1 MRLHCPSLLILPG
14 STIYCRGAL
23 QGYMLK
29 HANFDARS
37 ASCEQIK
44 SCITV
49 PSSPCDLNAGD
60 LSSHSRFKSQGEPMF
75 NSYAHVSEENKSD

>member
-1 MRLHCPSLLILPG
+1 MRLHRPSLLILLG

-37 ASCEQIK
+37 ASCEQIMHY
-44 SCITV
+44 CTI
-49 PSSPCDLNAGD
+49 LA
-60 LSSHSRFKSQGEPMF
+60 L
-75 NSYAHVSEENKSD
+75 